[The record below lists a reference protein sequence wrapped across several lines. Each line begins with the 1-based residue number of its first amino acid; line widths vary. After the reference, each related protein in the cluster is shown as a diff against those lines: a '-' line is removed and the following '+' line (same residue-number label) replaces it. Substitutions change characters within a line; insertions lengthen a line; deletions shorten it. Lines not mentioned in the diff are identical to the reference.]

1 MRRASRFN
9 ALASAMITV
18 AMLPALAHAA
28 HDFRRTVA
36 ATEAQEV
43 PPTAAPS
50 GGTASGLVTV
60 DTNSNTITYNI
71 TCANLNGAISGAHFH
86 GPAAPGVAA
95 GVKINITGDVVGNT
109 IIGSK
114 TYSEPDQANILAGLF
129 YLNVH
134 TTLNPGGQVRDQ
146 IVLVE
151 FPASSNTALLMLGG
165 LLAVGGAAFLM
176 RRRRVAA

>member
-1 MRRASRFN
+1 MLRNSRF
-9 ALASAMITV
+9 SAVAFATIAV
-18 AMLPALAHAA
+18 AMLPALAHAS

-43 PPTAAPS
+43 PAPGAPS

-60 DTNSNTITYNI
+60 DTNTNTITYNI
-71 TCANLNGAISGAHFH
+71 TCANLNGTINNAHFH
-86 GPAAPGVAA
+86 GPAAPGATA
-95 GVKINITGDVVGNT
+95 GVKITLTGDVVGNT

-114 TYSEPDQANILAGLF
+114 TFLEADQANILAGLF

-134 TTLNPGGQVRDQ
+134 TTLNPAGQVRDQ

-151 FPASSNTALLMLGG
+151 FPASSNPALLMLGG

>member
-1 MRRASRFN
+1 MFRGSRFN
-9 ALASAMITV
+9 VIAFATIAV
-18 AMLPALAHAA
+18 AMLPALAHAG

-43 PPTAAPS
+43 PAPPAPS

-60 DTNSNTITYNI
+60 DTNTNTITYNI
-71 TCANLNGAISGAHFH
+71 TCSGLNGTINNAHFH
-86 GPAAPGVAA
+86 GPAAPGLTAS
-95 GVKINITGDVVGNT
+95 VKISLTADVVGNT

-114 TYSEPDQANILAGLF
+114 TFLEIDQPSILAGLF

-134 TTLNPGGQVRDQ
+134 TTLNPAGQVRDQ

-151 FPASSNTALLMLGG
+151 FPASGNTTLLMLGG
-165 LLAVGGAAFLM
+165 LLAIGGAAFML
-176 RRRRVAA
+176 RRRATA